1 MELASAT
8 AGNGQAELVGRAQA
22 QIIRLETLTRDLLD
36 LSRLETG
43 EVEVK
48 FSALNLVMLIQEVS
62 EPFASQA
69 EQAGLAFSLQLPDEA
84 VIVSGNE
91 AQLRRAS
98 GNLLDNALKF
108 TGEGGYVRLGV
119 SLESNTQASRPQAEV
134 WVEDSGIGIPPS
146 DLPQVFNRFHRGR
159 NAAGYA
165 GSGLGLAIVKTIV
178 EGHGGQV
185 SVVNL
190 SQGAR
195 FSFRIARITA

>member
-1 MELASAT
+1 
-8 AGNGQAELVGRAQA
+8 
-22 QIIRLETLTRDLLD
+22 
-36 LSRLETG
+36 
-43 EVEVK
+43 
-48 FSALNLVMLIQEVS
+48 
-62 EPFASQA
+62 
-69 EQAGLAFSLQLPDEA
+69 
-84 VIVSGNE
+84 
-91 AQLRRAS
+91 
-98 GNLLDNALKF
+98 
-108 TGEGGYVRLGV
+108 
-119 SLESNTQASRPQAEV
+119 V